1 MKKYIV
7 KAVYEKLYLSFEF
20 KWDEDIRFAYRFDE
34 IEVAENYIKNDSD
47 GIYMI
52 ETIYVV
58 D

>member
-7 KAVYEKLYLSFEF
+7 KAVYEKLYLSFELD
-20 KWDEDIRFAYRFDE
+20 WDEDVRFAYRFDK
-34 IEVAENYIKNDSD
+34 IEDAENYIKNHSD

>member
-20 KWDEDIRFAYRFDE
+20 QWDEDIRFAYRFDE
-34 IEVAENYIKNDSD
+34 IEEAENHIENDSD